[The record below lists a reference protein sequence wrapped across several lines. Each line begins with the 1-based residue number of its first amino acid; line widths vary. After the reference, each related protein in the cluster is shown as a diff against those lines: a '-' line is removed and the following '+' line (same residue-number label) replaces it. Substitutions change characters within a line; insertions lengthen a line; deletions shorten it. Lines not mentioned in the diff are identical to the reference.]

1 MIPLKPFGGKRVL
14 AHNPEI
20 PAGGLKGTLIMKYAK
35 LIFKNILR
43 NKRRTFLTIS
53 SLVVSL
59 FLIVCLAT
67 VLTEFER
74 GSQEAS
80 PLRLVSRHAVS
91 LTFVLPIAHLEKIK
105 TVPGVKEVTP
115 FSWFGGIYIDER
127 NFFANF
133 AVDPRKLREVVPELK
148 MTDAEWQ
155 AFINDRQGAIV
166 GQKLVTLHGF
176 TPGQRVTLKSPI
188 YNQSVEFIIRGVYTG
203 SDEKTLYFHHEYIN
217 QLLPEGRRDFAGTF
231 SILANSPDDV
241 PRIAQQI
248 DSIFANTD
256 APTKTE
262 NEREFAMSFQ
272 TMMGGVK
279 QFLYGIMAAIT
290 FSLLLVMGNTMA
302 MTVRERTKEVGTLKA
317 IGFQRGTI
325 TALFLIEALIL
336 ACIGAAI
343 GVGAA
348 ALVFN
353 LFDLSLIVPFFIA
366 FVPTRQTLISVF
378 VLSILVG
385 LISVIYSAY
394 RVSGLTIAE
403 ALRSTE

>member
-1 MIPLKPFGGKRVL
+1 
-14 AHNPEI
+14 
-20 PAGGLKGTLIMKYAK
+20 MKYAK

-43 NKRRTFLTIS
+43 NKRRTLLTIS

-59 FLIVCLAT
+59 FLIITLAT
-67 VLTEFER
+67 ILTEFDR

-91 LTFVLPIAHLEKIK
+91 LGFVIPMAHLQKIK
-105 TVPGVKEVTP
+105 QVPGVKEAMP
-115 FSWFGGIYIDER
+115 FSWFGGIYKDEK

-133 AVDPRKLREVVPELK
+133 AVDAHKLRDVVTEVK
-148 MTDAEWQ
+148 MSDADWQ
-155 AFINDRQGAIV
+155 SFINDRQGAIV
-166 GQKLVTLHGF
+166 GAKLVKLYGF
-176 TPGQRVTLKSPI
+176 TPGQRITLKSPI
-188 YNQSVEFIIRGVYTG
+188 YNASVEFIIRGVYTG
-203 SDEKTLYFHHEYIN
+203 SDEKTMYFHHDYLNE
-217 QLLPEGRRDFAGTF
+217 LVPDWAKDKVSTF
-231 SILANSPDDV
+231 SILANTPEDV
-241 PRIAQQI
+241 PRVAQAI
-248 DSIFANTD
+248 DTMFANTD

-262 NEREFAMSFQ
+262 SEREFALSFQ

-279 QFLYGIMAAIT
+279 QFLYAIMAAIT

-325 TALFLIEALIL
+325 TALFLGEALTV

-343 GVGAA
+343 GIGAA
-348 ALVFN
+348 AL
-353 LFDLSLIVPFFIA
+353 LFRSIDLGLYVPMFIS
-366 FVPTRQTLISVF
+366 FVPTKETLAAAF

-385 LISVIYSAY
+385 LVSVIYSAY

>member
-1 MIPLKPFGGKRVL
+1 
-14 AHNPEI
+14 
-20 PAGGLKGTLIMKYAK
+20 MKYAK

-43 NKRRTFLTIS
+43 NKRRTLLTIS

-59 FLIVCLAT
+59 FLIISLAT
-67 VLTEFER
+67 ILTEFDR
-74 GSQEAS
+74 GTDEAS

-91 LTFVLPIAHLEKIK
+91 LGFVIPMAHLQKIK
-105 TVPGVKEVTP
+105 TVPGVKEAMP
-115 FSWFGGIYIDER
+115 FSWFGGIYKDER

-133 AVDPRKLREVVPELK
+133 AVDARKMRDVIPELK
-148 MTDAEWQ
+148 MSDADWQ
-155 AFINDRQGAIV
+155 SFINDRQGAMV
-166 GQKLVTLHGF
+166 GAKLVKLYGF
-176 TPGQRVTLKSPI
+176 TPGQRITLKSPI

-203 SDEKTLYFHHEYIN
+203 SDEKTLYFHYDYLNELVPAWAKD
-217 QLLPEGRRDFAGTF
+217 QASTF
-231 SILANSPDDV
+231 SILANTAEDV
-241 PRIAQQI
+241 PRVSQAI
-248 DSIFANTD
+248 DSIFANSD

-262 NEREFAMSFQ
+262 SEREFALSFQ

-279 QFLYGIMAAIT
+279 QFLYGIMGAIT

-302 MTVRERTKEVGTLKA
+302 MSVRERTREVGTLKA

-325 TALFLIEALIL
+325 TALFLGEALTV

-343 GVGAA
+343 GIAGAM
-348 ALVFN
+348 LIFRSI
-353 LFDLSLIVPFFIA
+353 DLSLYIPNFIS
-366 FVPTRQTLISVF
+366 FVPTKETLVAAF

-385 LISVIYSAY
+385 LISVVYSAY

>member
-1 MIPLKPFGGKRVL
+1 
-14 AHNPEI
+14 
-20 PAGGLKGTLIMKYAK
+20 MKYAK

-43 NKRRTFLTIS
+43 NKRRTLLTIS
-53 SLVVSL
+53 SMVVSL
-59 FLIVCLAT
+59 FLIICLAT
-67 VLTEFER
+67 VLTEFDR
-74 GSQEAS
+74 GSEEAS

-91 LTFVLPIAHLEKIK
+91 LTFVLPMAHLQKIK
-105 TVPGVKEVTP
+105 TVPGVKEVIP

-133 AVDPRKLREVVPELK
+133 AVDAGKLRDVVPELK
-148 MTDAEWQ
+148 MSEAEWQ

-166 GQKLVTLHGF
+166 GQKLVKLHNF

-217 QLLPEGRRDFAGTF
+217 EMLPEGRRDFAGTF
-231 SILANSPDDV
+231 SILANSPEDV
-241 PRIAQQI
+241 PRIAQQV

-343 GVGAA
+343 GIGAA
-348 ALVFN
+348 VLVFN
-353 LFDLSLIVPFFIA
+353 SIDLGLYIPFFIA
-366 FVPTRQTLISVF
+366 FVPTRQTLIAVF

>member
-1 MIPLKPFGGKRVL
+1 
-14 AHNPEI
+14 
-20 PAGGLKGTLIMKYAK
+20 MKYAK
-35 LIFKNILR
+35 LIFKNLLR
-43 NKRRTFLTIS
+43 NKLRTLLTIS
-53 SLVVSL
+53 SLVVSV
-59 FLIVCLAT
+59 FLIISLAT
-67 VLTEFER
+67 ILTEFDR
-74 GSQEAS
+74 GTDEAS

-91 LTFVLPIAHLEKIK
+91 LGFVIPMAHLQKMK
-105 TVPGVKEVTP
+105 TVPGVKEAMP
-115 FSWFGGIYIDER
+115 FSWFGGIYKDER

-133 AVDPRKLREVVPELK
+133 AVDARKLREVVPEIK
-148 MTDAEWQ
+148 MSDADWQ

-166 GQKLVTLHGF
+166 GQKLVMLYGF

-188 YNQSVEFIIRGVYTG
+188 YNQSVEFIVRGVYTG
-203 SDEKTLYFHHEYIN
+203 SDEKTLYFHYEYLN
-217 QLLPEGRRDFAGTF
+217 ELVPEWGKDQVSTF
-231 SILANSPDDV
+231 SILANTPEDV
-241 PRIAQQI
+241 PRVAQAI
-248 DSIFANTD
+248 DSIFVNTD

-262 NEREFAMSFQ
+262 SEREFALSFQ

-325 TALFLIEALIL
+325 TALFLGEALL
-336 ACIGAAI
+336 VACIGAGI
-343 GVGAA
+343 GIAAA

-353 LFDLSLIVPFFIA
+353 SVDLSLYIPNFIS
-366 FVPTRQTLISVF
+366 FVPTGQTLLAAF
-378 VLSILVG
+378 ALSILVG
-385 LISVIYSAY
+385 LVSVIYSAY

>member
-1 MIPLKPFGGKRVL
+1 
-14 AHNPEI
+14 
-20 PAGGLKGTLIMKYAK
+20 MKYAK

-43 NKRRTFLTIS
+43 NKLRTLLTVS
-53 SLVVSL
+53 SVIVSL
-59 FLIVCLAT
+59 FLIVSLAT
-67 VLTEFER
+67 VLTEFDR
-74 GSQEAS
+74 GSDEAS

-91 LTFVLPIAHLEKIK
+91 LAFVIPMAHEQKMK
-105 TVPGVKEVTP
+105 TVPGVKEVMP

-127 NFFANF
+127 NFFPNF
-133 AVDPRKLREVVPELK
+133 ACDARKLKDVVSELK
-148 MTDAEWQ
+148 MPDADWQ
-155 AFINDRQGAIV
+155 SFINDRQGAIV
-166 GQKLVTLHGF
+166 GKKLVTLHGF
-176 TPGQRVTLKSPI
+176 TPGQRITLKSPI
-188 YNQSVEFIIRGVYTG
+188 YNQSVEFIIRGIYTG

-217 QLLPEGRRDFAGTF
+217 ELVPDWAKDRVSTF
-231 SILANSPDDV
+231 SILANSAEDV
-241 PRIAQQI
+241 PRVAQAI

-262 NEREFAMSFQ
+262 SEREFALSFQ

-279 QFLYGIMAAIT
+279 QFLYAIMAAIT

-302 MTVRERTKEVGTLKA
+302 MSVRERTREVGTLKA

-325 TALFLIEALIL
+325 TALFVGESLTV

-343 GVGAA
+343 GIGAA
-348 ALVFN
+348 KLIFSSI
-353 LFDLSLIVPFFIA
+353 DLGVYIPFFIA
-366 FVPTRQTLISVF
+366 FGPTKETLIAAF

-385 LISVIYSAY
+385 LISVLYSAY